1 MTGFDMTF
9 VEMKLSEFQRICET
23 LGIDIEKH
31 HKLICDMFWDGFCAA
46 EVQEQIEVLDLDGEF
61 SHLNEYPYVS

>member
-9 VEMKLSEFQRICET
+9 VEMKLSEFQRICQT
-23 LGIDIEKH
+23 LGIDIVEHDLLVKE
-31 HKLICDMFWDGFCAA
+31 MFWDGFCAT
-46 EVQEQIEVLDLDGEF
+46 EVEEAIEVLDLENEF

>member
-1 MTGFDMTF
+1 MNQIFI
-9 VEMKLSEFQRICET
+9 EMKLSEFQRICET

-31 HKLICDMFWDGFCAA
+31 HKLICEMFWDGFCAA

-61 SHLNEYPYVS
+61 SHLNEWPYVS

>member
-31 HKLICDMFWDGFCAA
+31 HKLICEMFWDGFCAA
-46 EVQEQIEVLDLDGEF
+46 EVQEQIEVMDLDGEF
-61 SHLNEYPYVS
+61 SHLNEYPYAT

>member
-1 MTGFDMTF
+1 MTF

-31 HKLICDMFWDGFCAA
+31 HKLICEMFWDGFCAA
-46 EVQEQIEVLDLDGEF
+46 EVQEQIEVFDLDGEF
-61 SHLNEYPYVS
+61 SHLNEWPYVS

>member
-1 MTGFDMTF
+1 MTGLDMTF

-23 LGIDIEKH
+23 LGINIVEHDLLVKE
-31 HKLICDMFWDGFCAA
+31 MFWDGFCAA

-61 SHLNEYPYVS
+61 SHLNEAPYV

>member
-1 MTGFDMTF
+1 MTF

-23 LGIDIEKH
+23 LGINIEEH
-31 HKLICDMFWDGFCAA
+31 DLLIKEMFWDGFCAA
-46 EVQEQIEVLDLDGEF
+46 EVQEMIEVLDLDGEF

>member
-31 HKLICDMFWDGFCAA
+31 HKLICEMFWDGFCAA

-61 SHLNEYPYVS
+61 SHLNEAPYVS

>member
-1 MTGFDMTF
+1 MTF

-31 HKLICDMFWDGFCAA
+31 HKLICEMFWDGFCAA

>member
-31 HKLICDMFWDGFCAA
+31 HKLICEMFWDGFCPA
-46 EVQEQIEVLDLDGEF
+46 EVEEAVDVLDLDNQF
-61 SHLNEYPYVS
+61 SHLNEHPYV

>member
-1 MTGFDMTF
+1 MTF